1 MISILVFKHR
11 LENIFLNWVLKAL
24 LNLFSSFYQIQD
36 SLVANLL
43 RLIQKMKPKPKAEVK
58 LKKEEEIDKETLKSD
73 IEIKKKL
80 FPGLAI
86 ADDPKI
92 RVGWMCLFI
101 LNRISVWFF
110 LEIDMKRKGEVF
122 QRRKDFWA
130 PLFIHV
136 IKWLNVWKVDVLPY

>member
-1 MISILVFKHR
+1 M
-11 LENIFLNWVLKAL
+11 
-24 LNLFSSFYQIQD
+24 LNLCSSFYRIQD

-58 LKKEEEIDKETLKSD
+58 LKKEEEIDNETLKSD

-92 RVGWMCLFI
+92 RVG
-101 LNRISVWFF
+101 
-110 LEIDMKRKGEVF
+110 
-122 QRRKDFWA
+122 
-130 PLFIHV
+130 
-136 IKWLNVWKVDVLPY
+136 

>member
-1 MISILVFKHR
+1 
-11 LENIFLNWVLKAL
+11 L
-24 LNLFSSFYQIQD
+24 LNLCSSLYQIQD

-58 LKKEEEIDKETLKSD
+58 LKKEEEIDNETLKSD

-92 RVGWMCLFI
+92 RVGGMCLSLSISRYYSPSI
-101 LNRISVWFF
+101 LSTLSRVRC
-110 LEIDMKRKGEVF
+110 LLKE
-122 QRRKDFWA
+122 
-130 PLFIHV
+130 
-136 IKWLNVWKVDVLPY
+136 

>member
-1 MISILVFKHR
+1 M
-11 LENIFLNWVLKAL
+11 

-58 LKKEEEIDKETLKSD
+58 LKKEEEIDNETLKSD

-92 RVGWMCLFI
+92 RVG
-101 LNRISVWFF
+101 
-110 LEIDMKRKGEVF
+110 
-122 QRRKDFWA
+122 
-130 PLFIHV
+130 
-136 IKWLNVWKVDVLPY
+136 

>member
-1 MISILVFKHR
+1 
-11 LENIFLNWVLKAL
+11 
-24 LNLFSSFYQIQD
+24 
-36 SLVANLL
+36 
-43 RLIQKMKPKPKAEVK
+43 MKPKPKAEVK
-58 LKKEEEIDKETLKSD
+58 PKKEEEIDNETLKSD

-101 LNRISVWFF
+101 LNRNSVFI
-110 LEIDMKRKGEVF
+110 LEIDMKRKGE
-122 QRRKDFWA
+122 DLWA
-130 PLFIHV
+130 ALFIHV

>member
-1 MISILVFKHR
+1 MVFFLVLYHSFISILVYKHR
-11 LENIFLNWVLKAL
+11 LENIFLNWVLKTL
-24 LNLFSSFYQIQD
+24 LNLCSSLYQIQD

-58 LKKEEEIDKETLKSD
+58 PKKEEEIDNETLKSD

-101 LNRISVWFF
+101 LNRNSVCFF
-110 LEIDMKRKGEVF
+110 RNWYEKEGGSLSMKERFLGSFV
-122 QRRKDFWA
+122 
-130 PLFIHV
+130 HTC
-136 IKWLNVWKVDVLPY
+136 N